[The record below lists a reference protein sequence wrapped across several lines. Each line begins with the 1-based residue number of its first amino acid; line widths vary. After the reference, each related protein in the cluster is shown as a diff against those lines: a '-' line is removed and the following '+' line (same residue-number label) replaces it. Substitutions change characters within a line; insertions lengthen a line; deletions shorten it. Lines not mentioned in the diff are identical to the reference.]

1 MLNLYVKNV
10 KFICQNILKINPNYD
25 ILSKKGGTDLLIRKE
40 ENIDILLIK
49 LFFCLAPFL
58 FGLYYEF
65 SSYFAQIFILIILLI
80 KLLKA
85 KKCKVYFNFVSLA
98 LAIISVGYLF
108 TCIYAVDK
116 GMAILGFLK
125 YSIPLTF
132 GLLLMQY
139 KQEEVKD
146 MMSLIPISGVIMV
159 FVSVIFKYI
168 PFLPNVFYLQ
178 NGRMMG
184 FFLYANTFA
193 LFLLIGII
201 YIGYSKKPKWKIII
215 YNVVLLFG
223 ILISGCRT
231 IQILTLLNYIIMIIK
246 QKELRMYFIAL
257 VAIAIAGTIG
267 YVLITG
273 NVNTVGRYLTTS
285 TSSRSL
291 QERLLYYKDAIPLIL
306 RHLFGLGYMGYSYI
320 QPQIQTGIYQAAFVH
335 NDFLQIV
342 LDIGIIP
349 VVVLIIAIIKSL
361 ISKNKSVSFKLI
373 LLTIVLHMLIDFDLQ
388 FMIIFLI
395 LVMTL
400 NIWDNKEYEFE
411 ANKTALIS
419 IESILI
425 AIYLYFG
432 IVTIFHYFEKD
443 EISSKM
449 YPIYTE
455 SNIAIANNY
464 MESKDINSANKVAL
478 NMQKTNKEL
487 GMIYNIKAY
496 YYLSNKNW
504 NLMAQ
509 NKKRYIEINKYDIN
523 EYEDY
528 VFCLSEAIEYYAQ
541 NDEMEKA
548 LEYIKQV
555 AEVPSIIEHVK
566 SSTSSIS
573 YKLKDKPAFE
583 LSENVQKYILT
594 MKGVLEND

>member
-1 MLNLYVKNV
+1 MLSAFFLHK
-10 KFICQNILKINPNYD
+10 ILKIIPYYD
-25 ILSKKGGTDLLIRKE
+25 ILCKKGGTTLLYKKA

-49 LFFCLAPFL
+49 IFLCLTPFL

-65 SSYFAQIFILIILLI
+65 SSYFAQIFILVILLI
-80 KLLKA
+80 KLLKQ
-85 KKCKVYFNFVSLA
+85 KKIKVYLNFASMA
-98 LAIISVGYLF
+98 LAIISSGYLF

-125 YSIPLTF
+125 FTIPLTF

-146 MMSLIPISGVIMV
+146 MMNLIPISGVIMV
-159 FVSVIFKYI
+159 IVSILFKYI

-184 FFLYANTFA
+184 FLQYANTFA

-201 YIGYSKKPKWKIII
+201 YIGYSKQPKWKVII
-215 YNVVLLFG
+215 YNIVLLLG

-231 IQILTLLNYIIMIIK
+231 VQILTLLNYIIMIIK

-257 VAIAIAGTIG
+257 VIIAIAGTIG

-273 NVNTVGRYLTTS
+273 NLNTVGRYLTTS

-306 RHLFGLGYMGYSYI
+306 RHPFGLGYMGYSYI
-320 QPQIQTGIYQAAFVH
+320 QPQIQTGIYQAAYVH
-335 NDFLQIV
+335 NDFLQFA

-349 VVVLIIAIIKSL
+349 LVVLIIALIKSL
-361 ISKNKSVSFKLI
+361 IRKNKELSFRLI
-373 LLTIVLHMLIDFDLQ
+373 LLTIALHMLIDFDLQ

-400 NIWDNKEYEFE
+400 NLWDNKEYEYE
-411 ANKTALIS
+411 TNKIALIS
-419 IESILI
+419 IDTLLI
-425 AIYLYFG
+425 IIYLYFG
-432 IVTIFHYFEKD
+432 IVTLLNYFEKD
-443 EISSKM
+443 EIATKM

-455 SNIAIANNY
+455 ANIAIANNY
-464 MESKDINSANKVAL
+464 MQNEDINSAYKIAL
-478 NMQKTNKEL
+478 NIQKTNKEL

-496 YYLSNKNW
+496 YYYINKDW
-504 NLMAQ
+504 KSMVQ
-509 NKKRYIEINKYDIN
+509 NKKKYLEVNKYN
-523 EYEDY
+523 MKEYDEY
-528 VFCLSEAIEYYAQ
+528 VLMLSEAIEYYAQ

-548 LEYIKQV
+548 MEYIKRV
-555 AEVPSIIEHVK
+555 VEVPSIIEHVK

-573 YKLKDKPAFE
+573 YNLKDKPTFE
-583 LSENVQKYILT
+583 LKSNVQKYILT

>member
-1 MLNLYVKNV
+1 MLY
-10 KFICQNILKINPNYD
+10 
-25 ILSKKGGTDLLIRKE
+25 KKA
-40 ENIDILLIK
+40 ENIDVLLLKIF
-49 LFFCLAPFL
+49 LFISPFL

-80 KLLKA
+80 KLYKN
-85 KKCKVYFNFVSLA
+85 KKCKINLNFSSIA
-98 LAIISVGYLF
+98 LTIISVGYLL

-125 YSIPLTF
+125 FTIPLTF
-132 GLLLMQY
+132 GFLLMQY
-139 KQEEVKD
+139 NQEETID
-146 MMSLIPISGVIMV
+146 MMKLIPISGVIMV
-159 FVSVIFKYI
+159 IISLLFKYI

-184 FFLYANTFA
+184 FLQYANTFA

-201 YIGYSKKPKWKIII
+201 YSANYIKGKTKVII
-215 YNVVLLFG
+215 YNIILLLG

-231 IQILTLLNYIIMIIK
+231 VQVLTLLNYIIMIVK
-246 QKELRMYFIAL
+246 KKELRIYFIAL
-257 VAIAIAGTIG
+257 LIVTIAGTIT
-267 YVLITG
+267 YVLITR
-273 NVNTVGRYLTTS
+273 NFNTIGRYLTIS
-285 TSSRSL
+285 TASRSL

-306 RHLFGLGYMGYSYI
+306 NHPFGLGYMGYSYI
-320 QPQIQTGIYQAAFVH
+320 QPQIQTGIYQAAYVH
-335 NDFLQIV
+335 NDFLQLI

-349 VVVLIIAIIKSL
+349 TIIFVIAIIKNL
-361 ISKNKSVSFKLI
+361 ISKEKSLSIKLI
-373 LLTIVLHMLIDFDLQ
+373 LITIALHLLIDFDLQ

-400 NIWDNKEYEFE
+400 NLWDGKKYEYE
-411 ANKTALIS
+411 ANKMVLIGA
-419 IESILI
+419 ESILI
-425 AIYLYFG
+425 GVYLYFG
-432 IVTIFHYFEKD
+432 FVTLFNYFNKD
-443 EISSKM
+443 KIASKM

-464 MESKDINSANKVAL
+464 LENEDISNSYKIAS

-496 YYLSNKNW
+496 YYMKNQSW
-504 NLMAQ
+504 NLMEQ
-509 NKKRYIEINKYDIN
+509 NKKRYIEINKYDMS

-528 VFCLSEAIEYYAQ
+528 VLMLSQAIEYYAQ
-541 NDEMEKA
+541 KDEMEKA
-548 LEYIKQV
+548 TENIKKV

-566 SSTSSIS
+566 SSTSSVA
-573 YKLKDKPAFE
+573 YQLKDVPNFE

>member
-1 MLNLYVKNV
+1 MLSAFFLHK
-10 KFICQNILKINPNYD
+10 ILKIIPYYD
-25 ILSKKGGTDLLIRKE
+25 ILCKKGGTILLYKKA

-49 LFFCLAPFL
+49 IFLCLTPFL

-65 SSYFAQIFILIILLI
+65 SSYFAQIFILVILLI
-80 KLLKA
+80 KLLKQ
-85 KKCKVYFNFVSLA
+85 KKIKVYFNFASIA

-125 YSIPLTF
+125 FTIPLTF

-146 MMSLIPISGVIMV
+146 MMTLVPISGVIMV
-159 FVSVIFKYI
+159 IVSMIFKYI

-184 FFLYANTFA
+184 FFQYANTFA

-201 YIGYSKKPKWKIII
+201 YIGYSKQPKWKIII
-215 YNVVLLFG
+215 YNIGLLFG

-231 IQILTLLNYIIMIIK
+231 VQILTLLNYIIMIIK

-257 VAIAIAGTIG
+257 VIIAIAGTIG

-273 NVNTVGRYLTTS
+273 NLNTVGRYLTTS

-306 RHLFGLGYMGYSYI
+306 RHPFGLGYMGYSYI
-320 QPQIQTGIYQAAFVH
+320 QPQIQTGIYQAAYVH
-335 NDFLQIV
+335 NDFLQFA

-349 VVVLIIAIIKSL
+349 LVVLIIALIKNL
-361 ISKNKSVSFKLI
+361 FSKNKELSFRLI
-373 LLTIVLHMLIDFDLQ
+373 LLTIALHMLIDFDLQ

-400 NIWDNKEYEFE
+400 NLWDNKEYEYE
-411 ANKTALIS
+411 TNKIALIS
-419 IESILI
+419 IDTLLI
-425 AIYLYFG
+425 IIYLYFG
-432 IVTIFHYFEKD
+432 IVTLLNYFEKD
-443 EISSKM
+443 EIATKM

-455 SNIAIANNY
+455 ANIAITNNY
-464 MESKDINSANKVAL
+464 MQNEDINSAYKIAL
-478 NMQKTNKEL
+478 NIQKTNKEL

-496 YYLSNKNW
+496 YYYINKDW
-504 NLMAQ
+504 KSMVQ
-509 NKKRYIEINKYDIN
+509 NKKKYLEFNKYN
-523 EYEDY
+523 LKEYDEY
-528 VFCLSEAIEYYAQ
+528 VLMLSEAIEYYAQ
-541 NDEMEKA
+541 NEEMEKA
-548 LEYIKQV
+548 MEYIKQV

-573 YKLKDKPAFE
+573 YNLKDKPTFE
-583 LSENVQKYILT
+583 LKSNVQKYILT

>member
-1 MLNLYVKNV
+1 MLY
-10 KFICQNILKINPNYD
+10 
-25 ILSKKGGTDLLIRKE
+25 KKA

-49 LFFCLAPFL
+49 IFFFITPFL

-65 SSYFAQIFILIILLI
+65 SSYFAQIFILVILLI
-80 KLLKA
+80 KLLKQ
-85 KKCKVYFNFVSLA
+85 KKIKVYFNFASIA

-125 YSIPLTF
+125 FTIPLTF

-146 MMSLIPISGVIMV
+146 MMTLVPISGVIMV
-159 FVSVIFKYI
+159 IVSMIFKYI

-184 FFLYANTFA
+184 FFQYANTFA

-201 YIGYSKKPKWKIII
+201 YIGYSKQPKWKIII
-215 YNVVLLFG
+215 YNIGLLFG

-231 IQILTLLNYIIMIIK
+231 VQILTLLNYIIMIIK

-257 VAIAIAGTIG
+257 VIIAIAGTIG

-273 NVNTVGRYLTTS
+273 NLNTVGRYLTTS

-306 RHLFGLGYMGYSYI
+306 RHPFGLGYMGYSYI
-320 QPQIQTGIYQAAFVH
+320 QPQIQTGIYQAAYVH
-335 NDFLQIV
+335 NDFLQFA

-349 VVVLIIAIIKSL
+349 LVVLIIALIKNL
-361 ISKNKSVSFKLI
+361 FSKNKELSFRLI
-373 LLTIVLHMLIDFDLQ
+373 LLTIALHMLIDFDLQ

-400 NIWDNKEYEFE
+400 NLWDNKEYEYE
-411 ANKTALIS
+411 TNKIALIS
-419 IESILI
+419 IDTLLI
-425 AIYLYFG
+425 IIFLYFG
-432 IVTIFHYFEKD
+432 IVTLLNYFEKD
-443 EISSKM
+443 EIATKM

-455 SNIAIANNY
+455 ANIAIANNY
-464 MESKDINSANKVAL
+464 MQNEDINSAYKIAL
-478 NMQKTNKEL
+478 NIQKTNKEL

-496 YYLSNKNW
+496 YYYINKDW
-504 NLMAQ
+504 KSMVQ
-509 NKKRYIEINKYDIN
+509 NKKKYLEVNKYN
-523 EYEDY
+523 LKEYDEY
-528 VFCLSEAIEYYAQ
+528 VLMLSEAIEYYAQ
-541 NDEMEKA
+541 NEEMEKA
-548 LEYIKQV
+548 MEYIKQV

-573 YKLKDKPAFE
+573 YNVKDKPTFE
-583 LSENVQKYILT
+583 LKSNVQKYILT

>member
-1 MLNLYVKNV
+1 MLY
-10 KFICQNILKINPNYD
+10 
-25 ILSKKGGTDLLIRKE
+25 KKA

-49 LFFCLAPFL
+49 IFFFITPFL

-65 SSYFAQIFILIILLI
+65 SSYFAQIFILVILLI
-80 KLLKA
+80 KLLKQ
-85 KKCKVYFNFVSLA
+85 KKIKVYLNFTSTA

-108 TCIYAVDK
+108 TCVYAVDK

-125 YSIPLTF
+125 FTIPLTF

-146 MMSLIPISGVIMV
+146 MMNLIPISGVIMV
-159 FVSVIFKYI
+159 IVSILFKYI

-184 FFLYANTFA
+184 FFQYANTFA

-201 YIGYSKKPKWKIII
+201 YIGYSKQPKWKIII
-215 YNVVLLFG
+215 YNIVLLFG

-231 IQILTLLNYIIMIIK
+231 VQILTLLNYIIMIIK
-246 QKELRMYFIAL
+246 QKKLRMYFIAL
-257 VAIAIAGTIG
+257 VIIAIAGTIG

-273 NVNTVGRYLTTS
+273 NLNTVGRYLTTS

-306 RHLFGLGYMGYSYI
+306 RHPFGLGYMGYSYI
-320 QPQIQTGIYQAAFVH
+320 QPQIQTGIYQAAYVH
-335 NDFLQIV
+335 NDFLQLA

-349 VVVLIIAIIKSL
+349 LVILIIAIIKSL
-361 ISKNKSVSFKLI
+361 ISKNKVLSFKLI

-400 NIWDNKEYEFE
+400 NIWDNEEYEFE
-411 ANKTALIS
+411 ANKIALI
-419 IESILI
+419 IVESILI
-425 AIYLYFG
+425 TIYLYFG
-432 IVTIFHYFEKD
+432 FVTVFHYFEKD
-443 EISSKM
+443 EIATKM

-455 SNIAIANNY
+455 ANIAIANNY
-464 MESKDINSANKVAL
+464 MQNEDINSAYKIAS

-496 YYLSNKNW
+496 YYLINKNW
-504 NLMAQ
+504 NLMEQ
-509 NKKRYIEINKYDIN
+509 NKKKYLEVNKYNIK
-523 EYEDY
+523 EYEEY

-548 LEYIKQV
+548 MEYIKKV
-555 AEVPSIIEHVK
+555 VEVPSIIEHVK

-573 YKLKDKPAFE
+573 YNLKDKPTFE

>member
-1 MLNLYVKNV
+1 MLY
-10 KFICQNILKINPNYD
+10 
-25 ILSKKGGTDLLIRKE
+25 KKA

-49 LFFCLAPFL
+49 IFFFITPFL

-65 SSYFAQIFILIILLI
+65 SSYFAQIFILVILLI
-80 KLLKA
+80 KLLKQ
-85 KKCKVYFNFVSLA
+85 KKIKVYFNFASIS

-116 GMAILGFLK
+116 GMGILGFLK
-125 YSIPLTF
+125 FTIPLTF

-146 MMSLIPISGVIMV
+146 MMNLIPISGVIMV
-159 FVSVIFKYI
+159 IVSILFKYI

-184 FFLYANTFA
+184 FLQYANTFA
-193 LFLLIGII
+193 LLLLIGII
-201 YIGYSKKPKWKIII
+201 YIGYSKQPKWKIII

-231 IQILTLLNYIIMIIK
+231 VQILTLLNYIIMIIK

-257 VAIAIAGTIG
+257 VIIAIAGTIG

-273 NVNTVGRYLTTS
+273 NLNTVGRYLTTS

-306 RHLFGLGYMGYSYI
+306 RHPFGLGYMGYSYI
-320 QPQIQTGIYQAAFVH
+320 QPQIQTGIYQAAYVH
-335 NDFLQIV
+335 NDFLQLA

-349 VVVLIIAIIKSL
+349 LVVLIIAIIKSL
-361 ISKNKSVSFKLI
+361 ISKNKELSFKLI

-400 NIWDNKEYEFE
+400 NIWDNEDYEFE
-411 ANKTALIS
+411 ANKIALI
-419 IESILI
+419 IVESILI
-425 AIYLYFG
+425 TIYLYFG
-432 IVTIFHYFEKD
+432 FVTVFHYFEKD
-443 EISSKM
+443 EIASNM

-455 SNIAIANNY
+455 SNIAIANKY
-464 MESKDINSANKVAL
+464 MESNDLNNANKIASRIL
-478 NMQKTNKEL
+478 ETNKEL
-487 GMIYNIKAY
+487 GIAHNIKAY
-496 YYLSNKNW
+496 YYFTNKNW
-504 NLMAQ
+504 NLMEQ
-509 NKKRYIEINKYDIN
+509 SKKKYLMVNKYDMS
-523 EYEDY
+523 EYENY
-528 VFCLSEAIEYYAQ
+528 VLALSEVIQYYAE

-548 LEYIKQV
+548 VEYIEKV
-555 AEVPSIIEHVK
+555 VEVPQIIEQVK
-566 SSTSSIS
+566 SSTSSIA
-573 YKLKDKPAFE
+573 YKLKDIPTFE
-583 LSENVQKYILT
+583 LKENVQKYILT

>member
-1 MLNLYVKNV
+1 MLYK
-10 KFICQNILKINPNYD
+10 KI
-25 ILSKKGGTDLLIRKE
+25 
-40 ENIDILLIK
+40 ENIDVLLIK
-49 LFFCLAPFL
+49 VFFFITPFL

-65 SSYFAQIFILIILLI
+65 SSYFAQIFILVILLI
-80 KLLKA
+80 KLLKQ
-85 KKCKVYFNFVSLA
+85 KKFKVHLNFASMA

-125 YSIPLTF
+125 FTIPLTF

-139 KQEEVKD
+139 KQEELKD
-146 MMSLIPISGVIMV
+146 MMDLIPISGVIMV
-159 FVSVIFKYI
+159 IVSFVFKYI

-184 FFLYANTFA
+184 FFQYANTFA

-201 YIGYSKKPKWKIII
+201 YIGYSKQPKWKIII
-215 YNVVLLFG
+215 YNIVLLLG

-231 IQILTLLNYIIMIIK
+231 VQILTLLNYIIMIIK
-246 QKELRMYFIAL
+246 QKELRVYFIAL
-257 VAIAIAGTIG
+257 VIIAIACTIG

-273 NVNTVGRYLTTS
+273 NLNTVGRYLTTS

-306 RHLFGLGYMGYSYI
+306 KNPFGLGYMGYSYI
-320 QPQIQTGIYQAAFVH
+320 QPQIQTGIYQAAYVH
-335 NDFLQIV
+335 NDFLQLM

-349 VVVLIIAIIKSL
+349 VIVFIISVINSL
-361 ISKNKSVSFKLI
+361 LDKKKTLFFKLI
-373 LLTIVLHMLIDFDLQ
+373 LLTIILHMLIDFDLQ

-400 NIWDNKEYEFE
+400 NIWDEKEYEFE
-411 ANKTALIS
+411 INKIVIIS
-419 IESILI
+419 IESISIL
-425 AIYLYFG
+425 IYLYFG
-432 IVTIFHYFEKD
+432 IVTLFNYFEKD
-443 EISSKM
+443 EIAIKM

-455 SNIAIANNY
+455 SNISIANNY
-464 MESKDINSANKVAL
+464 MQKKDINSANAIAS
-478 NMQKTNKEL
+478 NMQKTNTEL
-487 GMIYNIKAY
+487 GMLYNIKAY
-496 YYLSNKNW
+496 YYFANNSW

-509 NKKRYIEINKYDIN
+509 NKKKYLEVNKYDMK

-528 VFCLSEAIEYYAQ
+528 VLMLSEAIEYYAQ
-541 NDEMEKA
+541 KDEMEKA
-548 LEYIKQV
+548 IEYIKQV
-555 AEVPSIIEHVK
+555 VEVPSIIEHVK

-573 YKLKDKPAFE
+573 YNLKDKPTFE

-594 MKGVLEND
+594 MKGVIEND

>member
-1 MLNLYVKNV
+1 MLSAFFLHK
-10 KFICQNILKINPNYD
+10 ILKIIPYYD
-25 ILSKKGGTDLLIRKE
+25 ILCKKGGTILLYKKA

-49 LFFCLAPFL
+49 IFLCLTPFL

-65 SSYFAQIFILIILLI
+65 SSYFAQIFILVILLI
-80 KLLKA
+80 KLLKQ
-85 KKCKVYFNFVSLA
+85 KKFKVYLNFASMA

-125 YSIPLTF
+125 FTIPLTF

-146 MMSLIPISGVIMV
+146 MMTLVPISGVIMV
-159 FVSVIFKYI
+159 IVSMIFKYI

-184 FFLYANTFA
+184 FFQYANTFA

-201 YIGYSKKPKWKIII
+201 YIGYSKQPKWKIII
-215 YNVVLLFG
+215 YNIGLLFG

-231 IQILTLLNYIIMIIK
+231 VQILTLLNYIIMIIK

-257 VAIAIAGTIG
+257 VIIAIAGTIG

-273 NVNTVGRYLTTS
+273 NLNTVGRYLTTS

-306 RHLFGLGYMGYSYI
+306 RHPFGLGYMGYSYI
-320 QPQIQTGIYQAAFVH
+320 QPQIQTGIYQAAYVH
-335 NDFLQIV
+335 NDFLQFA

-349 VVVLIIAIIKSL
+349 LVVLIIALIKSL
-361 ISKNKSVSFKLI
+361 IRKNKELSFRLI
-373 LLTIVLHMLIDFDLQ
+373 LLTIALHMLIDFDLQ

-400 NIWDNKEYEFE
+400 NLWDNKEYEYE
-411 ANKTALIS
+411 TNKIALIS
-419 IESILI
+419 IDTLLI
-425 AIYLYFG
+425 IIYLYFG
-432 IVTIFHYFEKD
+432 IVTLLNYFEKD
-443 EISSKM
+443 EIATKM

-455 SNIAIANNY
+455 ANIAITNNY
-464 MESKDINSANKVAL
+464 MQNEDINSAYKIAL
-478 NMQKTNKEL
+478 NIQKTNKEL

-496 YYLSNKNW
+496 YYYINKDW
-504 NLMAQ
+504 KSMVQ
-509 NKKRYIEINKYDIN
+509 NKKKYLEFNKYN
-523 EYEDY
+523 LKEYDEY
-528 VFCLSEAIEYYAQ
+528 VLMLSEAIEYYAQ
-541 NDEMEKA
+541 NEEMEKA
-548 LEYIKQV
+548 MEYIKQV

-573 YKLKDKPAFE
+573 YNLKDKPTFE
-583 LSENVQKYILT
+583 LKSNVQKYILT

>member
-1 MLNLYVKNV
+1 MLY
-10 KFICQNILKINPNYD
+10 
-25 ILSKKGGTDLLIRKE
+25 KKAEK
-40 ENIDILLIK
+40 IDILLIK
-49 LFFCLAPFL
+49 VFFFITPFL

-65 SSYFAQIFILIILLI
+65 SSYFAQIFILVILLI
-80 KLLKA
+80 KLLKQ
-85 KKCKVYFNFVSLA
+85 KKIKVYLNFASMA
-98 LAIISVGYLF
+98 LAIISSGYLF

-125 YSIPLTF
+125 FTIPLTF

-146 MMSLIPISGVIMV
+146 MMNLIPISGVIMV
-159 FVSVIFKYI
+159 IVSILFKYI

-184 FFLYANTFA
+184 FLQYANTFA

-201 YIGYSKKPKWKIII
+201 YIGYSKQPKWKVII
-215 YNVVLLFG
+215 YNIVLLLG

-231 IQILTLLNYIIMIIK
+231 VQILALLNYIIIIIK

-257 VAIAIAGTIG
+257 VIIAIAGTIG

-273 NVNTVGRYLTTS
+273 NLNTVGRYLTTS

-306 RHLFGLGYMGYSYI
+306 RHPFGLGYMGYSYI
-320 QPQIQTGIYQAAFVH
+320 QPQIQTGIYQAAYVH
-335 NDFLQIV
+335 NDFLQFA

-349 VVVLIIAIIKSL
+349 LVVLIIALIKNL
-361 ISKNKSVSFKLI
+361 ISKNKELSFRLI

-400 NIWDNKEYEFE
+400 NLWDNKEYEYE
-411 ANKTALIS
+411 TNKIALIS
-419 IESILI
+419 IDTLLI
-425 AIYLYFG
+425 IIYLYFG
-432 IVTIFHYFEKD
+432 IVTLLNYFEKD
-443 EISSKM
+443 EIATKM
-449 YPIYTE
+449 YPIYTKA
-455 SNIAIANNY
+455 NIAIANNY
-464 MESKDINSANKVAL
+464 MQNEDINSAYKIAL
-478 NMQKTNKEL
+478 NIQKTNSEL

-496 YYLSNKNW
+496 YYYINKDW
-504 NLMAQ
+504 KSMVQ
-509 NKKRYIEINKYDIN
+509 NKKKYLEFNKYN
-523 EYEDY
+523 MKEYDEY
-528 VFCLSEAIEYYAQ
+528 VLMLSEAIEYYAQ

-548 LEYIKQV
+548 MEYIKQV

-573 YKLKDKPAFE
+573 YNLKDKPTFE
-583 LSENVQKYILT
+583 LKSNVQKYILT

>member
-1 MLNLYVKNV
+1 MLY
-10 KFICQNILKINPNYD
+10 
-25 ILSKKGGTDLLIRKE
+25 KKA

-49 LFFCLAPFL
+49 IFFFITPFL

-65 SSYFAQIFILIILLI
+65 SSYFAQIFILVILLI
-80 KLLKA
+80 KLLKQ
-85 KKCKVYFNFVSLA
+85 KKIKVYFNFASIA

-125 YSIPLTF
+125 FTIPLTF

-146 MMSLIPISGVIMV
+146 MMTLVPISGVIMV
-159 FVSVIFKYI
+159 IVSMIFKYI

-184 FFLYANTFA
+184 FFQYANTFA

-201 YIGYSKKPKWKIII
+201 YIGYSKQPKWKIII
-215 YNVVLLFG
+215 YNIGLLFG

-231 IQILTLLNYIIMIIK
+231 VQILTLLNYIIMIIK

-257 VAIAIAGTIG
+257 VIIAIAGTIG

-273 NVNTVGRYLTTS
+273 NLNTVGRYLTTS

-306 RHLFGLGYMGYSYI
+306 RHPFGLGYMGYSYI
-320 QPQIQTGIYQAAFVH
+320 QSQIQTGIYQAAYVH
-335 NDFLQIV
+335 NDFLQFA

-349 VVVLIIAIIKSL
+349 LVVLIIALIKNL
-361 ISKNKSVSFKLI
+361 FSKNKELSFRLI
-373 LLTIVLHMLIDFDLQ
+373 LLTIALHMLIDFDLQ

-400 NIWDNKEYEFE
+400 NLWDNKEYEYE
-411 ANKTALIS
+411 TNKIALIS
-419 IESILI
+419 IDTLLI
-425 AIYLYFG
+425 IIFLYFG
-432 IVTIFHYFEKD
+432 IVTLLNYFEKD
-443 EISSKM
+443 EIATKM

-455 SNIAIANNY
+455 ANIAIANNY
-464 MESKDINSANKVAL
+464 MQNEDINSAYKIAL
-478 NMQKTNKEL
+478 NIQKTNKEL

-496 YYLSNKNW
+496 YYYINKDW
-504 NLMAQ
+504 KSMVQ
-509 NKKRYIEINKYDIN
+509 NKKKYLEVNKYN
-523 EYEDY
+523 LKEYDEY
-528 VFCLSEAIEYYAQ
+528 VLMLSEAIEYYAQ
-541 NDEMEKA
+541 NEEMEKA
-548 LEYIKQV
+548 MEYIKQV

-573 YKLKDKPAFE
+573 YNLKDKPTFE
-583 LSENVQKYILT
+583 LKSNVQKYILT

>member
-1 MLNLYVKNV
+1 MLY
-10 KFICQNILKINPNYD
+10 
-25 ILSKKGGTDLLIRKE
+25 KKA

-49 LFFCLAPFL
+49 IFLCLTPFL

-65 SSYFAQIFILIILLI
+65 SSYFAQIFILVILLI
-80 KLLKA
+80 KLLKQ
-85 KKCKVYFNFVSLA
+85 KKFKVHLNFASMA

-125 YSIPLTF
+125 FTIPLTF

-139 KQEEVKD
+139 KQEELND
-146 MMSLIPISGVIMV
+146 MMDLIPISGVIMV
-159 FVSVIFKYI
+159 IVSMIFKYI

-178 NGRMMG
+178 NGGMMG
-184 FFLYANTFA
+184 FFQYANTFA

-201 YIGYSKKPKWKIII
+201 YIGYSKQPKWKIII
-215 YNVVLLFG
+215 YNIVLLLG

-231 IQILTLLNYIIMIIK
+231 VQILTLLNYIIMIIK
-246 QKELRMYFIAL
+246 QKELRVYFIAL
-257 VAIAIAGTIG
+257 VIIAIACTIG

-273 NVNTVGRYLTTS
+273 NLNTVGRYLTTS

-306 RHLFGLGYMGYSYI
+306 KNPFGLGYMGYSYI
-320 QPQIQTGIYQAAFVH
+320 QPQIQTGIYQAAYVH
-335 NDFLQIV
+335 NDFLQLM

-349 VVVLIIAIIKSL
+349 VIVFIISVINSL
-361 ISKNKSVSFKLI
+361 LDKKKTLFFKLI
-373 LLTIVLHMLIDFDLQ
+373 LLTIILHMLIDFDLQ

-400 NIWDNKEYEFE
+400 NIWDEKEYEFE
-411 ANKTALIS
+411 INKIVIIS
-419 IESILI
+419 IESISIL
-425 AIYLYFG
+425 IYLYFG
-432 IVTIFHYFEKD
+432 IVTLFNYFEKD
-443 EISSKM
+443 EIAIKM

-455 SNIAIANNY
+455 SNISIANNY
-464 MESKDINSANKVAL
+464 MQKKDINSANAIAS
-478 NMQKTNKEL
+478 NMQKTNTEL
-487 GMIYNIKAY
+487 GMLYNIKAY
-496 YYLSNKNW
+496 YYFANNSW

-509 NKKRYIEINKYDIN
+509 NKKKYLEVNKYDMK

-528 VFCLSEAIEYYAQ
+528 VLMLSEAIEYYAQ

-548 LEYIKQV
+548 VEYIKQV
-555 AEVPSIIEHVK
+555 VEVPSIIEHVK

-573 YKLKDKPAFE
+573 YNLKDKPTFE

-594 MKGVLEND
+594 MKGVIKND

>member
-1 MLNLYVKNV
+1 MLSAFFLHK
-10 KFICQNILKINPNYD
+10 ILKIIPYYD
-25 ILSKKGGTDLLIRKE
+25 ILCKKGGTILLYKKA

-49 LFFCLAPFL
+49 IFLCLTPFL

-65 SSYFAQIFILIILLI
+65 SSYFAQIFILVILLI
-80 KLLKA
+80 KLLKQ
-85 KKCKVYFNFVSLA
+85 KKFKVYLNFASMA

-125 YSIPLTF
+125 FTIPLTF

-146 MMSLIPISGVIMV
+146 MMTLVPISGVIMV
-159 FVSVIFKYI
+159 IVSMIFKYI

-184 FFLYANTFA
+184 FFQYANTFA

-201 YIGYSKKPKWKIII
+201 YIGYSKQPKWKIII
-215 YNVVLLFG
+215 YNIGLLFG

-231 IQILTLLNYIIMIIK
+231 VQILTLLNYIIMIIK

-257 VAIAIAGTIG
+257 VIIAIAGTIG

-273 NVNTVGRYLTTS
+273 NLNTVGRYLTTS

-306 RHLFGLGYMGYSYI
+306 RHPFGLGYMGYSYI
-320 QPQIQTGIYQAAFVH
+320 QSQIQTGIYQAAYVH
-335 NDFLQIV
+335 NDFLQFA

-349 VVVLIIAIIKSL
+349 LVVLIIALIKNL
-361 ISKNKSVSFKLI
+361 FSKNKELSFRLI
-373 LLTIVLHMLIDFDLQ
+373 LLTIALHMLIDFDLQ

-400 NIWDNKEYEFE
+400 NLWDNKEYEYE
-411 ANKTALIS
+411 TNKIALIS
-419 IESILI
+419 IDTLLI
-425 AIYLYFG
+425 IIYLYFG
-432 IVTIFHYFEKD
+432 IVTLLNYFEKD
-443 EISSKM
+443 EIATKM

-455 SNIAIANNY
+455 ANIAIANNY
-464 MESKDINSANKVAL
+464 MQNEDINSAYKIAL
-478 NMQKTNKEL
+478 NIQKTNKEL

-496 YYLSNKNW
+496 YYYINKDW
-504 NLMAQ
+504 KSMVQ
-509 NKKRYIEINKYDIN
+509 NKKKYLEFNKYN
-523 EYEDY
+523 LKEYDEY
-528 VFCLSEAIEYYAQ
+528 VLMLSEAIEYYAQ
-541 NDEMEKA
+541 NEEMEKA
-548 LEYIKQV
+548 MEYIKQV

-573 YKLKDKPAFE
+573 YNLKDIPTFE

>member
-1 MLNLYVKNV
+1 MLY
-10 KFICQNILKINPNYD
+10 
-25 ILSKKGGTDLLIRKE
+25 KKA

-49 LFFCLAPFL
+49 IFFFITPFL

-65 SSYFAQIFILIILLI
+65 SSYFAQIFILVILLI
-80 KLLKA
+80 KLLKQ
-85 KKCKVYFNFVSLA
+85 KKIKVYFNFASIA

-125 YSIPLTF
+125 FTIPLTF

-146 MMSLIPISGVIMV
+146 MMNLIPISGVIMV
-159 FVSVIFKYI
+159 IVSILFKYI
-168 PFLPNVFYLQ
+168 PFFPNVFYLQ

-184 FFLYANTFA
+184 FLQYANTFA
-193 LFLLIGII
+193 LLLLIGII
-201 YIGYSKKPKWKIII
+201 YIGYSKQPKWKIII

-231 IQILTLLNYIIMIIK
+231 VQILTLLNYIIMIIK

-257 VAIAIAGTIG
+257 VIIAIAGTIG

-273 NVNTVGRYLTTS
+273 NLNTVGRYLTTS

-306 RHLFGLGYMGYSYI
+306 RHPFGLGYMGYSYI
-320 QPQIQTGIYQAAFVH
+320 QPQIQTGIYQAAYVH
-335 NDFLQIV
+335 NDFLQLA

-349 VVVLIIAIIKSL
+349 LVILIIAIIKSL
-361 ISKNKSVSFKLI
+361 ISKNKELSFNLI

-400 NIWDNKEYEFE
+400 NIWDNEEYEFE
-411 ANKTALIS
+411 ANKIALI
-419 IESILI
+419 IVESILI
-425 AIYLYFG
+425 TIYLYFG
-432 IVTIFHYFEKD
+432 FVTVFHYFEKD
-443 EISSKM
+443 EIATKM

-455 SNIAIANNY
+455 SNITIANNY
-464 MESKDINSANKVAL
+464 MQSEDINSANKIAS

-496 YYLSNKNW
+496 YYLINKNW
-504 NLMAQ
+504 NLMVQ
-509 NKKRYIEINKYDIN
+509 NKKKYLEVNKYN
-523 EYEDY
+523 MKEYEDY

-548 LEYIKQV
+548 MEYIKQV
-555 AEVPSIIEHVK
+555 VEVPSIIEHVK

-573 YKLKDKPAFE
+573 YNLKDIPTFE
-583 LSENVQKYILT
+583 LSKNVQKYILT

>member
-1 MLNLYVKNV
+1 MLY
-10 KFICQNILKINPNYD
+10 
-25 ILSKKGGTDLLIRKE
+25 KKA
-40 ENIDILLIK
+40 ENIDILFIK
-49 LFFCLAPFL
+49 IFFFISPFL

-65 SSYFAQIFILIILLI
+65 TAYLAQIFILAIILI
-80 KLLKA
+80 KVLKT
-85 KKCKVYFNFVSLA
+85 KKCKMYFNLSSITLT
-98 LAIISVGYLF
+98 IISVGYLF

-125 YSIPLTF
+125 FTIPLTF

-146 MMSLIPISGVIMV
+146 MMNLIPISGVIMV
-159 FVSVIFKYI
+159 IVSILFKYI
-168 PFLPNVFYLQ
+168 PFFPNVFYLQ

-184 FFLYANTFA
+184 FLQYANTFA
-193 LFLLIGII
+193 LLLLIGII
-201 YIGYSKKPKWKIII
+201 YIGYSKQPKWKIII
-215 YNVVLLFG
+215 YNIVLLFG

-231 IQILTLLNYIIMIIK
+231 VQILTLLNYIIMIIK

-257 VAIAIAGTIG
+257 VIIAIAGTIG

-273 NVNTVGRYLTTS
+273 NLNTVGRYLTTS

-306 RHLFGLGYMGYSYI
+306 RHPFGLGYMGYSYI
-320 QPQIQTGIYQAAFVH
+320 QPQIQTGIYQAAYVH
-335 NDFLQIV
+335 NDFLQLA

-349 VVVLIIAIIKSL
+349 LVILIIAIIKSL
-361 ISKNKSVSFKLI
+361 ISKNKELSFKLI

-400 NIWDNKEYEFE
+400 NIWDNEEYEFE
-411 ANKTALIS
+411 ANKIALIS
-419 IESILI
+419 LDTLLI
-425 AIYLYFG
+425 SIYLYFG
-432 IVTIFHYFEKD
+432 LVTVFHYFEKD
-443 EISSKM
+443 EIATKM

-455 SNIAIANNY
+455 SNITIANNY
-464 MESKDINSANKVAL
+464 MQSEDINSANKIAS

-496 YYLSNKNW
+496 YYLINKNW
-504 NLMAQ
+504 NLMEQ
-509 NKKRYIEINKYDIN
+509 NKKKYLEVNKYN
-523 EYEDY
+523 MKEYEEY

-548 LEYIKQV
+548 MEYIKQV
-555 AEVPSIIEHVK
+555 VEVPSIIEHVK

-573 YKLKDKPAFE
+573 YNLKDKPTFE

>member
-1 MLNLYVKNV
+1 MLY
-10 KFICQNILKINPNYD
+10 
-25 ILSKKGGTDLLIRKE
+25 KKA

-49 LFFCLAPFL
+49 IFFFITPFL

-65 SSYFAQIFILIILLI
+65 SSYFAQIFILVILLI
-80 KLLKA
+80 KLLKQ
-85 KKCKVYFNFVSLA
+85 KKIKVYFNFASIA

-108 TCIYAVDK
+108 TCFYAVDK

-125 YSIPLTF
+125 FTIPLTF

-139 KQEEVKD
+139 KQEKVKD
-146 MMSLIPISGVIMV
+146 MMDLIPISGVIMV
-159 FVSVIFKYI
+159 IASMIFKYI
-168 PFLPNVFYLQ
+168 PFLPNVFYLP

-184 FFLYANTFA
+184 FLQYANTFA
-193 LFLLIGII
+193 LLLLIGII
-201 YIGYSKKPKWKIII
+201 YIGYSKQPKWKIII

-231 IQILTLLNYIIMIIK
+231 VQILTLLNYIIMIIK

-257 VAIAIAGTIG
+257 VIIAIAGTIG

-273 NVNTVGRYLTTS
+273 NLNTVGRYLTTS

-306 RHLFGLGYMGYSYI
+306 RHPFGLGYMGYSYI
-320 QPQIQTGIYQAAFVH
+320 QPQIQTGIYQAAYVH
-335 NDFLQIV
+335 NDFLQFT

-349 VVVLIIAIIKSL
+349 LVVLIIALIKNL
-361 ISKNKSVSFKLI
+361 FSKNKELSFRLI
-373 LLTIVLHMLIDFDLQ
+373 LLTIALHMLIDFDLQ

-400 NIWDNKEYEFE
+400 NLWDNKEYEYE
-411 ANKTALIS
+411 TNNIVLIN
-419 IESILI
+419 IDTLLI
-425 AIYLYFG
+425 IIYLYFG
-432 IVTIFHYFEKD
+432 IVTLLNYFEKD
-443 EISSKM
+443 EIAIKM

-455 SNIAIANNY
+455 ANIAIANNY
-464 MESKDINSANKVAL
+464 MQNEDINSAYKIAL
-478 NMQKTNKEL
+478 NIQKTNKEL

-496 YYLSNKNW
+496 YYYINKDW
-504 NLMAQ
+504 KSMVQ
-509 NKKRYIEINKYDIN
+509 NKKKYLEFNKYNIK
-523 EYEDY
+523 EYDEY
-528 VFCLSEAIEYYAQ
+528 VLMLSEAIEYYAQ

-548 LEYIKQV
+548 MEYIKRV
-555 AEVPSIIEHVK
+555 VEVPSIIEHVK

-573 YKLKDKPAFE
+573 YNLKDKPTFE
-583 LSENVQKYILT
+583 LKSNVQKYILT

>member
-1 MLNLYVKNV
+1 MLSAFFLHK
-10 KFICQNILKINPNYD
+10 ILKIIPYYD
-25 ILSKKGGTDLLIRKE
+25 ILCKKGGTILLYKKA

-49 LFFCLAPFL
+49 IFLCLTPFL

-65 SSYFAQIFILIILLI
+65 SSYFAQIFILVILLI
-80 KLLKA
+80 KLLKQ
-85 KKCKVYFNFVSLA
+85 KKFKVYLNFASMA

-125 YSIPLTF
+125 FTIPLTF

-146 MMSLIPISGVIMV
+146 MMTLVPISGVIMV
-159 FVSVIFKYI
+159 IVSMIFKYI

-184 FFLYANTFA
+184 FFQYANTFA

-201 YIGYSKKPKWKIII
+201 YIGYSKQPKWKIII
-215 YNVVLLFG
+215 YNIGLLFG

-231 IQILTLLNYIIMIIK
+231 VQILTLLNYIIMIIK

-257 VAIAIAGTIG
+257 VIIAIAGTIG

-273 NVNTVGRYLTTS
+273 NLNTVGRYLTTS

-306 RHLFGLGYMGYSYI
+306 RHPFGLGYMGYSYI
-320 QPQIQTGIYQAAFVH
+320 QSQIQTGIYQAAYVH
-335 NDFLQIV
+335 NDFLQFA

-349 VVVLIIAIIKSL
+349 LVVLIIALIKNL
-361 ISKNKSVSFKLI
+361 FSKNKELSFRLI
-373 LLTIVLHMLIDFDLQ
+373 LLTIALHMLIDFDLQ

-400 NIWDNKEYEFE
+400 NLWDNKEYEYE
-411 ANKTALIS
+411 TNKIALIS
-419 IESILI
+419 IDTLLI
-425 AIYLYFG
+425 IIYLYFG
-432 IVTIFHYFEKD
+432 IVTLLNYFEKD
-443 EISSKM
+443 EIATKM

-455 SNIAIANNY
+455 ANIAIANNY
-464 MESKDINSANKVAL
+464 MQNEDINSAYKIAL
-478 NMQKTNKEL
+478 NIQKTNKEL

-496 YYLSNKNW
+496 YYYINKDW
-504 NLMAQ
+504 KSMVQ
-509 NKKRYIEINKYDIN
+509 NKKKYLEFNKYN
-523 EYEDY
+523 LKEYDEY
-528 VFCLSEAIEYYAQ
+528 VLMLSEAIEYYAQ
-541 NDEMEKA
+541 NEEMEKA
-548 LEYIKQV
+548 MEYIKQV

>member
-1 MLNLYVKNV
+1 MLY
-10 KFICQNILKINPNYD
+10 
-25 ILSKKGGTDLLIRKE
+25 KKA

-49 LFFCLAPFL
+49 VFFFITPFL

-65 SSYFAQIFILIILLI
+65 SSYFAQIFILVILLI

-85 KKCKVYFNFVSLA
+85 KKFKVHFNFASIA

-125 YSIPLTF
+125 FTIPLTF

-146 MMSLIPISGVIMV
+146 MMNLIPISGVIMV
-159 FVSVIFKYI
+159 IVSILFKYI
-168 PFLPNVFYLQ
+168 PFFPNVFYLQ

-184 FFLYANTFA
+184 FLQYANTFA
-193 LFLLIGII
+193 LLLLIGII
-201 YIGYSKKPKWKIII
+201 YIGYSKQPKWKIII

-231 IQILTLLNYIIMIIK
+231 VQILTLLNYIIMIIK

-257 VAIAIAGTIG
+257 VIIAIAGTIG

-273 NVNTVGRYLTTS
+273 NLNTVGRYLTTS

-306 RHLFGLGYMGYSYI
+306 RHPFGLGYMGYSYI
-320 QPQIQTGIYQAAFVH
+320 QPQIQTGIYQAAYVH
-335 NDFLQIV
+335 NDFLQLA

-349 VVVLIIAIIKSL
+349 LVILIIAIIKSL
-361 ISKNKSVSFKLI
+361 ISKNKELSFKLI

-400 NIWDNKEYEFE
+400 NIWDNEEYEFE
-411 ANKTALIS
+411 ANKIALIS
-419 IESILI
+419 LDTLLI
-425 AIYLYFG
+425 SIYLYFG
-432 IVTIFHYFEKD
+432 LVTVFHYFEKD
-443 EISSKM
+443 EIATKM

-455 SNIAIANNY
+455 ANIAIANNY
-464 MESKDINSANKVAL
+464 MQNEDINSANKIAL
-478 NMQKTNKEL
+478 DMQKTNKEL

-496 YYLSNKNW
+496 YYLINKNW
-504 NLMAQ
+504 NLMEQ
-509 NKKRYIEINKYDIN
+509 NKKKYLEVNKYNIK
-523 EYEDY
+523 EYEEY

-548 LEYIKQV
+548 MEYIKRV
-555 AEVPSIIEHVK
+555 VEVPSIIEHVK

-573 YKLKDKPAFE
+573 YNLKDKPTFE

>member
-1 MLNLYVKNV
+1 MLY
-10 KFICQNILKINPNYD
+10 
-25 ILSKKGGTDLLIRKE
+25 KKAEK
-40 ENIDILLIK
+40 IDILLIK
-49 LFFCLAPFL
+49 VFFFITPFL

-65 SSYFAQIFILIILLI
+65 SSYFAQIFILVILLI
-80 KLLKA
+80 KLLKQ
-85 KKCKVYFNFVSLA
+85 KKIKVYLNFASMA
-98 LAIISVGYLF
+98 LAIISSGYLF

-125 YSIPLTF
+125 FTIPLTF

-146 MMSLIPISGVIMV
+146 MMNLIPISGVIMV
-159 FVSVIFKYI
+159 IVSILFKYI

-184 FFLYANTFA
+184 FLQYANTFA

-201 YIGYSKKPKWKIII
+201 YIGYSKQPKWKVII
-215 YNVVLLFG
+215 YNIVLLLG

-231 IQILTLLNYIIMIIK
+231 VQILALLNYIIIIIK

-257 VAIAIAGTIG
+257 IIITIAGTIG

-273 NVNTVGRYLTTS
+273 NLNTVGRYLTTS

-306 RHLFGLGYMGYSYI
+306 RHPFGLGYMGYSYI
-320 QPQIQTGIYQAAFVH
+320 QPQIQTGIYQAAYVH
-335 NDFLQIV
+335 NDFLQFA

-349 VVVLIIAIIKSL
+349 LVVLIIALIKSL
-361 ISKNKSVSFKLI
+361 IRKNKELSFRLI
-373 LLTIVLHMLIDFDLQ
+373 LLTIALHMLIDFDLQ

-400 NIWDNKEYEFE
+400 NLWDNKEYEYE
-411 ANKTALIS
+411 TNNIVLIN
-419 IESILI
+419 IDTLLI
-425 AIYLYFG
+425 IIYLYFG
-432 IVTIFHYFEKD
+432 IVTLLNYFEKN
-443 EISSKM
+443 EIAIKM

-455 SNIAIANNY
+455 ANIPIANNY
-464 MESKDINSANKVAL
+464 MQNEDISSANKIAS

-496 YYLSNKNW
+496 YYLINKNW
-504 NLMAQ
+504 NLMVQ
-509 NKKRYIEINKYDIN
+509 NKKKYLEVNKYN
-523 EYEDY
+523 MKEYEDY

-548 LEYIKQV
+548 MEYIKRV
-555 AEVPSIIEHVK
+555 VEVPSIIEHVK

-573 YKLKDKPAFE
+573 YNLKDKPTFE
-583 LSENVQKYILT
+583 LKSNVQKYILT